1 MKKSKL
7 SGKDGILLL
16 FLGILLIGVIYYL
29 TFYSPLQ
36 KELTD
41 LSNQSVDVNS
51 QIEIASAKVASMNS
65 MQAEVDEIL
74 SRPADQITEIAP
86 YDNAKV
92 VMTELNSILS
102 RSLEYKLTFSDPRM
116 EGNGTVRRA
125 VSLSF
130 TSDSYATA
138 KDIISDL
145 AGSHWRC
152 LITNLSVNSNGN
164 VSDGAV
170 SVTASITFFESTN
183 LS

>member
-36 KELTD
+36 KELTE
-41 LSNQSVDVNS
+41 LSNQSVEVDS
-51 QIEIASAKVASMNS
+51 QIDIASAKVVSMNS
-65 MQAEVDEIL
+65 MQTEVDEIL

-102 RSLEYKLTFSDPRM
+102 RSLEYKLTFSDPRI
-116 EGNGTVRRA
+116 ENNGTVRRS

-130 TSDSYATA
+130 TCDSYATA
-138 KDIISDL
+138 KSIISDL
-145 AGSHWRC
+145 AGSRWRC
-152 LITNLSVNSNGN
+152 LITSLSVNSNGSIAEEP
-164 VSDGAV
+164 VA
-170 SVTASITFFESTN
+170 VTASITFFESTN